1 MGCAP
6 FTSTGT
12 SSPLETDMDTQ
23 TYIEQFK
30 AAREDEDQVAWI
42 DELRV
47 QLSQE
52 EPQTILDV
60 CGPLFDEDTKFWH
73 RRLGWLLVS
82 AFAA

>member
-1 MGCAP
+1 
-6 FTSTGT
+6 
-12 SSPLETDMDTQ
+12 MDIQ

-30 AAREDEDQVAWI
+30 AAREDEDQAAWI
-42 DELRV
+42 DELRG

-60 CGPLFDEDTKFWH
+60 CSPLFDEDAKFWH
-73 RRLGWLLVS
+73 RRLGWLLTS